1 MGLVAF
7 ASGRRSRAVAKKVLD
22 IVVPQNKELVDL
34 VDSSRVLGSYLA
46 IYSHSTSKTFG

>member
-22 IVVPQNKELVDL
+22 IVDL